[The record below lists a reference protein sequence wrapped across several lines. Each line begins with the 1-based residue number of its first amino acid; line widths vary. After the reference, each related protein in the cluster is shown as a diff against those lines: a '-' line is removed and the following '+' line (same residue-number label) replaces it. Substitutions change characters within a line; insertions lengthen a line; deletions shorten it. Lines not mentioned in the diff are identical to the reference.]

1 MAVRRRLA
9 ATVVGAAVA
18 MPVIFPG
25 VAQAAARRPAMPA
38 PAAAAKRVAAPAP
51 PASHAPGRVIYGHKL
66 A

>member
-1 MAVRRRLA
+1 
-9 ATVVGAAVA
+9 